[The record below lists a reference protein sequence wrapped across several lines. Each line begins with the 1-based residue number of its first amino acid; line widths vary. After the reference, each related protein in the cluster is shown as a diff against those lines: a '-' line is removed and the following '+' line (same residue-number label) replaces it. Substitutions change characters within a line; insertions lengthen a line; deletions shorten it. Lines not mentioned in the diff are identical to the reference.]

1 MNLVVI
7 TLKTWQRQMMPKYS
21 YGYFFQRC
29 QALGSNKLVA
39 VILSIM
45 QPFLHKV
52 RRIHKGMDRWD

>member
-1 MNLVVI
+1 MPTESAMNLVVI

-39 VILSIM
+39 VIFVNNVAI
-45 QPFLHKV
+45 FA
-52 RRIHKGMDRWD
+52 